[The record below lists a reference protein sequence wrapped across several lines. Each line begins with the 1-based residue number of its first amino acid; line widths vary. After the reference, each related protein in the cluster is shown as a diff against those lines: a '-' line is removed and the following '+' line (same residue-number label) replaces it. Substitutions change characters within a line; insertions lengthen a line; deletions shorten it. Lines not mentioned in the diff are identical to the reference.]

1 LRESVKIGVIVTIC
15 ICLASFLSSSTPA
28 SAQKSLQAGQS
39 QPPESIMQSQ
49 SSRPDCNGDACWIF
63 DSRGAYNIRSALLA
77 ERGNDEAAAN
87 PGSII
92 QYMSQSNRCSQVNVG
107 TGNSAS
113 CSNLG
118 VQSAAGTGGGGGTV
132 QQYMTQSNRCIQ
144 VNVGTG
150 NSASCSNLGV
160 QSAAGTGGGG
170 TVQYMTQSNRCILV
184 NVGTGNSNSCSNG
197 GAQVSVGGHL
207 VSAGRG

>member
-1 LRESVKIGVIVTIC
+1 
-15 ICLASFLSSSTPA
+15 
-28 SAQKSLQAGQS
+28 
-39 QPPESIMQSQ
+39 MQSQ

>member
-1 LRESVKIGVIVTIC
+1 VIIAVC
-15 ICLASFLSSSTPA
+15 ICLASLLSSSTPA
-28 SAQKSLQAGQS
+28 FAQKSTSQAGQS
-39 QPPESIMQSQ
+39 QHPEYVMQSQ
-49 SSRPDCNGDACWIF
+49 SSRPDCEGDACWIF
-63 DSRGAYNIRSALLA
+63 DSRGAYNIRSVLLA
-77 ERGNDEAAAN
+77 ERGHDKATAN
-87 PGSII
+87 TQSII
-92 QYMSQSNRCSQVNVG
+92 QYMSQSNRCTQVNVG

-118 VQSAAGTGGGGGTV
+118 VQSATGTGGGGGTV
-132 QQYMTQSNRCIQ
+132 QQYMSQSNRCIQ

-160 QSAAGTGGGG
+160 QSATGTGGGGG
-170 TVQYMTQSNRCILV
+170 TVQYMTQSNACILV